1 MELELFL
8 WFIVILAVM
17 CIVGSWVSCVCAISQ
32 VATDI
37 HVTVAEI
44 RSDTRVMDMRM
55 ADRRMESLENRM
67 DDLREEVREIKES
80 RRRDA
85 VKDSEKDKES

>member
-8 WFIVILAVM
+8 WFIVILVVM
-17 CIVGSWVSCVCAISQ
+17 CIVWAWVSCVCAISQ

-55 ADRRMESLENRM
+55 ADRRMERLENRM
-67 DDLREEVREIKES
+67 DGLREEVRGINEFLRRDSVKGSEKNKES
-80 RRRDA
+80 
-85 VKDSEKDKES
+85 